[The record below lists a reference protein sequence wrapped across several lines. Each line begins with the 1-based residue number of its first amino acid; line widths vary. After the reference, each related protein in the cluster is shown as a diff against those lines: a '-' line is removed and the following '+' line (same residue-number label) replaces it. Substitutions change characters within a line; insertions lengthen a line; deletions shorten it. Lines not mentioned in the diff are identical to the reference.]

1 MHRKTKET
9 VLILKKVKNMK
20 KIMILAAAMLLL
32 SVTSAR
38 ADHDRP
44 IQFNQLPVAAQEFV
58 NTYFSDQK
66 VSFAKEERDFMEV
79 RYEVM
84 FTNSIKIEFYKDGKW
99 KEIDCKYSVLPE
111 GIVPDQIATYVNSN
125 FPGVKIHAI
134 DRDRRDI
141 EVELTN
147 GLELTFDLY
156 YNLIDMDD

>member
-1 MHRKTKET
+1 
-9 VLILKKVKNMK
+9 MK

-44 IQFNQLPVAAQEFV
+44 IQFNQLPVAAQEFI
-58 NTYFSDQK
+58 NTYFANEK

-111 GIVPDQIATYVNSN
+111 GIVPEQIATYVNSN

>member
-1 MHRKTKET
+1 
-9 VLILKKVKNMK
+9 MK

-44 IQFNQLPVAAQEFV
+44 IQFNQLPAAAQEFI
-58 NTYFSDQK
+58 NTFFANEK

-111 GIVPDQIATYVNSN
+111 GIVPEQIATYVNSN

>member
-1 MHRKTKET
+1 
-9 VLILKKVKNMK
+9 MK

-32 SVTSAR
+32 SLTSAR

-44 IQFNQLPVAAQEFV
+44 IQFNQLPAAAQEFI
-58 NTYFSDQK
+58 NTYFANEK

-111 GIVPDQIATYVNSN
+111 GIVPEQIATYVNSN

>member
-44 IQFNQLPVAAQEFV
+44 IQFNQLPAAAQEFI
-58 NTYFSDQK
+58 NTYFANEK

-111 GIVPDQIATYVNSN
+111 GIVPEQIATYVNSN

>member
-1 MHRKTKET
+1 
-9 VLILKKVKNMK
+9 
-20 KIMILAAAMLLL
+20 
-32 SVTSAR
+32 
-38 ADHDRP
+38 
-44 IQFNQLPVAAQEFV
+44 
-58 NTYFSDQK
+58 
-66 VSFAKEERDFMEV
+66 MEV

-111 GIVPDQIATYVNSN
+111 GIVPEQIATYVNSN

>member
-1 MHRKTKET
+1 M
-9 VLILKKVKNMK
+9 N

-44 IQFNQLPVAAQEFV
+44 IQFNQLPVAAQEFI
-58 NTYFSDQK
+58 NTYFANEK

-111 GIVPDQIATYVNSN
+111 GIVPEQIATYVNSN

>member
-1 MHRKTKET
+1 
-9 VLILKKVKNMK
+9 MK
-20 KIMILAAAMLLL
+20 KIIFLAASMLLL

-44 IQFNQLPVAAQEFV
+44 VSFEQLPAQAQEFIKA
-58 NTYFSDQK
+58 YFPDEK

-79 RYEVM
+79 RFEVM
-84 FTNSIKIEFYKDGKW
+84 FTNSIKVEFYKDGRW
-99 KEIDCKYSVLPE
+99 KEVDCKYSVLPE
-111 GIVPDQIATYVNSN
+111 GIVPEQIVTYVNNN

-147 GLELTFDLY
+147 GLELTFDLN

>member
-1 MHRKTKET
+1 
-9 VLILKKVKNMK
+9 
-20 KIMILAAAMLLL
+20 MILAAAMLLL

-44 IQFNQLPVAAQEFV
+44 IQFNQLPAAAQEFI
-58 NTYFSDQK
+58 NTFFANEK

-111 GIVPDQIATYVNSN
+111 GIVPEQIATYVNSN

>member
-1 MHRKTKET
+1 
-9 VLILKKVKNMK
+9 MK
-20 KIMILAAAMLLL
+20 KIMILAAAMLLI

-44 IQFNQLPVAAQEFV
+44 IQFNQLPAAAQEFI
-58 NTYFSDQK
+58 NTYFANEK

-111 GIVPDQIATYVNSN
+111 GIVPEQIATYVNSN

>member
-1 MHRKTKET
+1 
-9 VLILKKVKNMK
+9 MK

-44 IQFNQLPVAAQEFV
+44 IQFNQLPVAAQEFI
-58 NTYFSDQK
+58 NTYFANEK

-111 GIVPDQIATYVNSN
+111 GIVPEQIATYVNSN
-125 FPGVKIHAI
+125 FPGVRAHQRSGA
-134 DRDRRDI
+134 
-141 EVELTN
+141 
-147 GLELTFDLY
+147 DLRP
-156 YNLIDMDD
+156 LLQPHRHG

>member
-1 MHRKTKET
+1 MHRKTKEA

-44 IQFNQLPVAAQEFV
+44 IQFNQLPVAAQEFI
-58 NTYFSDQK
+58 NTYFANEK

-111 GIVPDQIATYVNSN
+111 GIVPEQIATYVNSN

>member
-44 IQFNQLPVAAQEFV
+44 IQFNQLPVAAQEFI
-58 NTYFSDQK
+58 NTYFANEK

-111 GIVPDQIATYVNSN
+111 GIVPEQIATYVNSN

>member
-1 MHRKTKET
+1 
-9 VLILKKVKNMK
+9 MK

-84 FTNSIKIEFYKDGKW
+84 FTNSIKIEFYKDGQW
-99 KEIDCKYSVLPE
+99 KEVNCKYS
-111 GIVPDQIATYVNSN
+111 VNSN
-125 FPGVKIHAI
+125 FPGVQVHSI

>member
-1 MHRKTKET
+1 
-9 VLILKKVKNMK
+9 MK

-44 IQFNQLPVAAQEFV
+44 IQFNQLPAAAQEFI
-58 NTYFSDQK
+58 NTYFANEK

>member
-1 MHRKTKET
+1 
-9 VLILKKVKNMK
+9 MK

-44 IQFNQLPVAAQEFV
+44 IQFNQLPVAAQEFI
-58 NTYFSDQK
+58 NTYFANEK

-84 FTNSIKIEFYKDGKW
+84 FT
-99 KEIDCKYSVLPE
+99 DCKYSVLPE
-111 GIVPDQIATYVNSN
+111 GIVPEQIATYVNSN

>member
-1 MHRKTKET
+1 
-9 VLILKKVKNMK
+9 MK

-84 FTNSIKIEFYKDGKW
+84 FTNSIKIEFYKDGQW
-99 KEIDCKYSVLPE
+99 KEVNCKYSVS
-111 GIVPDQIATYVNSN
+111 T
-125 FPGVKIHAI
+125 AI
-134 DRDRRDI
+134 SQECRYIQSTVTAGTSR
-141 EVELTN
+141 
-147 GLELTFDLY
+147 
-156 YNLIDMDD
+156 

>member
-1 MHRKTKET
+1 MHRKTKENS
-9 VLILKKVKNMK
+9 INFKKVKNMK
-20 KIMILAAAMLLL
+20 KFMILAAAMLLL

-44 IQFNQLPVAAQEFV
+44 IQFNQLPAAAQEFI
-58 NTYFSDQK
+58 NTYFANEK

-111 GIVPDQIATYVNSN
+111 GIVPEQIATYVNSN

-147 GLELTFDLY
+147 GLELTFDLN

>member
-1 MHRKTKET
+1 
-9 VLILKKVKNMK
+9 MK

-84 FTNSIKIEFYKDGKW
+84 FTNSIKIEFYKDGQW
-99 KEIDCKYSVLPE
+99 KEVNCKYSVLQGRPVE
-111 GIVPDQIATYVNSN
+111 GGKLQVFRTS
-125 FPGVKIHAI
+125 
-134 DRDRRDI
+134 RRHSSRADHD
-141 EVELTN
+141 VRQQQLPRSA
-147 GLELTFDLY
+147 GTFHRP
-156 YNLIDMDD
+156 

>member
-1 MHRKTKET
+1 
-9 VLILKKVKNMK
+9 MK
-20 KIMILAAAMLLL
+20 KIIFLAASMLLL

-44 IQFNQLPVAAQEFV
+44 VQFDQLPAQAQEFIR
-58 NTYFSDQK
+58 TYFPEEK

-84 FTNSIKIEFYKDGKW
+84 FTNSIKVEFYKDGRW

-111 GIVPDQIATYVNSN
+111 GIVPEQIVTYVNSN

-147 GLELTFDLY
+147 GLELTFDLN

>member
-1 MHRKTKET
+1 
-9 VLILKKVKNMK
+9 MK
-20 KIMILAAAMLLL
+20 KILIVAAALLL
-32 SVTSAR
+32 FSAVSAR

-44 IQFNQLPVAAQEFV
+44 IQFNQLPAPAQEFI
-58 NTYFSDQK
+58 NTYFADQK

-99 KEIDCKYSVLPE
+99 KEIDCKYSVLPA
-111 GIVPDQIATYVNSN
+111 GIVPEQIVTYVNSN
-125 FPGVKIHAI
+125 FQGVQIHSI

-141 EVELTN
+141 EVSLTN

>member
-58 NTYFSDQK
+58 NTYFADQK

-84 FTNSIKIEFYKDGKW
+84 FTNSIKIEFYKDGQW
-99 KEIDCKYSVLPE
+99 KEVNCKYSPE
-111 GIVPDQIATYVNSN
+111 QIMTYVNSN
-125 FPGVKIHAI
+125 FPGVQVHSI

>member
-44 IQFNQLPVAAQEFV
+44 IQFNQLPAAAQEFI
-58 NTYFSDQK
+58 NAYFANEK

-111 GIVPDQIATYVNSN
+111 GIVPEQIATYVNSN

-134 DRDRRDI
+134 ARDRRDI

-147 GLELTFDLY
+147 GLELTFDLN

>member
-1 MHRKTKET
+1 
-9 VLILKKVKNMK
+9 
-20 KIMILAAAMLLL
+20 MILAAAMLLL

-44 IQFNQLPVAAQEFV
+44 IQFNQLPVAAQEFI
-58 NTYFSDQK
+58 NTYFANEK

-111 GIVPDQIATYVNSN
+111 GIVPEQIATYVNSN

>member
-1 MHRKTKET
+1 
-9 VLILKKVKNMK
+9 MK
-20 KIMILAAAMLLL
+20 KIIIAAAALLL
-32 SVTSAR
+32 FSVTSAR

-44 IQFNQLPVAAQEFV
+44 IQFNQLPVAAQEFI

-66 VSFAKEERDFMEV
+66 VSFAKEERDFMEL

-84 FTNSIKIEFYKDGKW
+84 FTNSIKIEFYRDGKW
-99 KEIDCKYSVLPE
+99 KEIDCKYSVLPA
-111 GIVPDQIATYVNSN
+111 GIVPEQIMTYVNSN
-125 FPGVKIHAI
+125 FPGVHIHAI

>member
-1 MHRKTKET
+1 
-9 VLILKKVKNMK
+9 MK
-20 KIMILAAAMLLL
+20 KIMILAVAMLLL

-44 IQFNQLPVAAQEFV
+44 IQFNQLPAAAQEFI
-58 NTYFSDQK
+58 NTYFANEK

-111 GIVPDQIATYVNSN
+111 GIVPEQIATIATYVNSN

>member
-1 MHRKTKET
+1 
-9 VLILKKVKNMK
+9 MK
-20 KIMILAAAMLLL
+20 KIMFLAAAMLLL

-44 IQFNQLPVAAQEFV
+44 IQFNQLPVAAQEFI
-58 NTYFSDQK
+58 NTYFANEK

-111 GIVPDQIATYVNSN
+111 GIVPEQIATYVNSN

>member
-1 MHRKTKET
+1 MRVPQESYTSTLRTPSGEETHR
-9 VLILKKVKNMK
+9 LPP
-20 KIMILAAAMLLL
+20 A

-44 IQFNQLPVAAQEFV
+44 IQFNQLPVAAQEFI

-66 VSFAKEERDFMEV
+66 VSFAKEERDFMEL

-84 FTNSIKIEFYKDGKW
+84 FTNSIKIEFYRDGKW
-99 KEIDCKYSVLPE
+99 KEIDCKYSVLPA
-111 GIVPDQIATYVNSN
+111 GIVPEQIMTYVNSN
-125 FPGVKIHAI
+125 FPGVHIHAI
-134 DRDRRDI
+134 DRDHRDI

>member
-1 MHRKTKET
+1 
-9 VLILKKVKNMK
+9 MK

-44 IQFNQLPVAAQEFV
+44 IQFNQLPAAAQEFI
-58 NTYFSDQK
+58 NTYFANEK

-111 GIVPDQIATYVNSN
+111 GIVPEQIATYVNSN

>member
-1 MHRKTKET
+1 
-9 VLILKKVKNMK
+9 
-20 KIMILAAAMLLL
+20 MILAAAMLLL

-44 IQFNQLPVAAQEFV
+44 IQFNQLPAAAQEFI
-58 NTYFSDQK
+58 NTYFANEK

-111 GIVPDQIATYVNSN
+111 GIVPEQIATYVNSN

>member
-1 MHRKTKET
+1 
-9 VLILKKVKNMK
+9 MK

-58 NTYFSDQK
+58 NTYFADQK

-84 FTNSIKIEFYKDGKW
+84 FTNSIKIEFYKDGQW
-99 KEIDCKYSVLPE
+99 KEVNCKYSVRHSSRADHDVRQQQLPRSA
-111 GIVPDQIATYVNSN
+111 G
-125 FPGVKIHAI
+125 
-134 DRDRRDI
+134 
-141 EVELTN
+141 
-147 GLELTFDLY
+147 TFHRP
-156 YNLIDMDD
+156 

>member
-1 MHRKTKET
+1 
-9 VLILKKVKNMK
+9 MK
-20 KIMILAAAMLLL
+20 KIMILAAAMLLF

-44 IQFNQLPVAAQEFV
+44 IQFNQLPVAAQEFI
-58 NTYFSDQK
+58 NTYFADQK

-84 FTNSIKIEFYKDGKW
+84 FTNSIKINFYKDGQW
-99 KEIDCKYSVLPE
+99 KEISCKYSVLPE
-111 GIVPDQIATYVNSN
+111 GIVPEQIMTYVSTN
-125 FPGVKIHAI
+125 FPGVQIHAI